1 MGRPAEFE
9 REKVLEKAMHAFWD
23 CGYGDTGVSQLSKV
37 TRLKPGSLYG
47 AFESKE
53 ALFLE
58 ALESYGKASVKQ
70 VKAALAGGRSPLGAI
85 RTYFMDLAAE
95 AAGPYSKRSCLLVNT
110 VLELARK
117 EPKIQAH
124 VNRQFEAIEEVLREA
139 LVRAKKA
146 GELQA
151 DADPAALAAYLITS
165 IWGLRVLGGTAP
177 EPGRA
182 KAVARQILAALT

>member
-9 REKVLEKAMHAFWD
+9 REKVLEKAMHAFWE
-23 CGYGDTGVSQLSKV
+23 CGYGGTGVSQLSKV

-58 ALESYGKASVKQ
+58 ALEAYGKASVKQ
-70 VKAALAGGRSPLGAI
+70 VRSTLSAGASPLGAI
-85 RTYFMDLAAE
+85 REHFMNLASE
-95 AAGPYSKRSCLLVNT
+95 ASGPYSKRSCLLVNT

-117 EPKIQAH
+117 DSKVQEH
-124 VNRQFEAIEEVLREA
+124 VNRQFEAIEAVLRET

-146 GELQA
+146 GELAA
-151 DADPAALAAYLITS
+151 DADPEALAAYLITS

-182 KAVARQILAALT
+182 KAVARQILSVLA